1 MLQKNYSITLPADR
15 QEEFL
20 KEIQPLLLE
29 MEGQAQTY
37 QTSCLYL
44 HLVFSG
50 VMPAMVQSI
59 QQLLREKL
67 PQAVITGMNTK
78 GSQRIMRL
86 RDISGAEN
94 CVLFLI

>member
-1 MLQKNYSITLPADR
+1 MFQKNYSITLPADR
-15 QEEFL
+15 QDEFL

-37 QTSCLYL
+37 QASCLYL

-59 QQLLREKL
+59 QQLLRE
-67 PQAVITGMNTK
+67 NC
-78 GSQRIMRL
+78 SRRL
-86 RDISGAEN
+86 
-94 CVLFLI
+94 